1 MSSMDVLNHT
11 SKLMQAFIFAKKI
24 KFNIKMQLIKLNK
37 RLICKYS
44 QTKIVHMR
52 FLSSIFIL
60 LVVGLFAQAQE
71 GYQKPPKE
79 IIDLVLAPSTPTIS
93 ITKNAEWMVHMTKD
107 NYISIEELAQPELRV
122 AGLRI
127 NPNNFSLS
135 RQTFNHHITLE
146 NIKERKKYEIEGLPK
161 NMLATGISWNPS
173 QTKFAFTNNTNTG
186 VDLYIVDIA
195 TKKATKINQA
205 PLNTILAGNFR
216 WIGENSILY
225 KTTLA
230 PATSAPKP
238 NLTPTGPTAQESLGK
253 AAPVRTYQ
261 DLIKNTYDEQLF
273 KFYATSQ
280 LIVNENGVETKIG
293 KPNLYSSLDVSPNN
307 EYILLS
313 ILKENFSYLVPASG
327 FARTLYVWDMKGNEV
342 KKITEFPSSENNPSG
357 FDNVASYDRSFSW
370 RNDKPASIVFV
381 RALDG
386 GIFKNKTDFHDEVF
400 QLDAPFNGQ
409 PVSLVKTTWR
419 YSGIT
424 WHSDE
429 VALLNESLRSKQ
441 QTKMSLLNIKNGT
454 TEVLI
459 TRSTNDSYNNPG
471 SPVLERNQYGELV
484 LKLLDKGKSFLF
496 NNTTGS
502 SPKGDLPY
510 LSKFDLKTK
519 KNEIIWRANE
529 GSFEMITSF
538 IDVDNLVFITRKE
551 TQTEVPNYYIKN
563 LKKRIADIKLTDFAN
578 PYPGLEGVSKQKI
591 SYKRADG
598 VDLTGDLY
606 LPKGYDPKKDG
617 PLPTFIWAYPR
628 EFNSASD
635 AAQVRGSEHKFT
647 TLSWGSPIYWVT
659 QGYAVLDNAEMPIV
673 AKDANSK
680 PNDNFVE
687 QLKLNAEAAVNH
699 LSSIGVGDR
708 NRMAVGGHSYG
719 AFMTANLLAH
729 TTDLFKA
736 GIARSGAYN
745 RTLTPFGFQN
755 EDRTY
760 WQAPEL
766 YFNMSPFSFAHKIKT
781 PVLLLHGDTDEN
793 SGTFPI
799 QSERLFNAIKGNG
812 GTVRLVFFPFEGH
825 HNRAKENILHALYEQ
840 HLWLEKYVKNAQ

>member
-1 MSSMDVLNHT
+1 MRYLN
-11 SKLMQAFIFAKKI
+11 SL
-24 KFNIKMQLIKLNK
+24 
-37 RLICKYS
+37 
-44 QTKIVHMR
+44 
-52 FLSSIFIL
+52 FLL
-60 LVVGLFAQAQE
+60 LFVGLFTQAQE
-71 GYQKPPKE
+71 GYKKPPKE
-79 IIDLVLAPSTPTIS
+79 IIDLVLAPATPTIS
-93 ITKNAEWMVHMTKD
+93 ISKNAEWMVQMTRD

-127 NPNNFSLS
+127 NPNNYSLS
-135 RQTFNHHITLE
+135 RQNLNHHITIE
-146 NIKERKKYEIEGLPK
+146 NIKERKVYEIEGLPA
-161 NMLATGISWNPS
+161 NLLASGISWNPT

-186 VDLYIVDIA
+186 VDLYVVDIA
-195 TKKATKINQA
+195 TKKATKVNQA
-205 PLNTILAGNFR
+205 PLNTILGGNFR
-216 WIGENSILY
+216 WVGENALLY

-230 PATSAPKP
+230 PATDAPKANP
-238 NLTPTGPTAQESLGK
+238 TPTGPTVQESLGK

-261 DLIKNTYDEQLF
+261 DLIKSPYDEQLF
-273 KFYATSQ
+273 KFYATAQ
-280 LIVNENGVETKIG
+280 LIINENGKETKIG
-293 KPNLYSSLDVSPNN
+293 QPNLYSSFDVSPNK
-307 EYILLS
+307 EYMLVT
-313 ILKENFSYLVPASG
+313 ILKQPFSYLVPATG
-327 FARTLYVWDMKGNEV
+327 FARSIHIWDLKGNEV
-342 KKITEFPSSENNPSG
+342 KKIIDLPSSENNPSG
-357 FDNVASYDRSFSW
+357 FDNVASTDRGFNW
-370 RNDKPASIVFV
+370 RNDKPASLIFV
-381 RALDG
+381 RPLDG
-386 GIFKNKTDFHDEVF
+386 GIYKNKEDFHDEVF
-400 QLDAPFNGQ
+400 QLDAPFTGA
-409 PVSLVKTTWR
+409 PISLAKTAWR
-419 YSGIT
+419 YGGIV

-429 VALLNESLRSKQ
+429 VALITESYRSKQ
-441 QTKMSLLNIKNGT
+441 LTRTSLINFKTGAQDLLM
-454 TEVLI
+454 E
-459 TRSTNDSYNNPG
+459 RSTNDLYNNPG
-471 SPVLERNQYGELV
+471 TPVTTLNEYGESV
-484 LKLLDKGKSFLF
+484 LKLLDKGKTILF

-502 SPKGDLPY
+502 SSKGDLPY

-519 KNEIIWRANE
+519 KNEIIWRASE
-529 GSFEMITSF
+529 GTFEMITNF
-538 IDVDNLVFITRKE
+538 INIDNLEFITRKE
-551 TQTEVPNYYIKN
+551 TSTEVPNYYIKN
-563 LKKRIADIKLTDFAN
+563 LKKRIADIKLTDFKN
-578 PYPGLEGVSKQKI
+578 PYPGLEGVTKQKI
-591 SYKRADG
+591 YYKRADG

-647 TLSWGSPIYWVT
+647 TLSWGSPVYWVT
-659 QGYAVLDNAEMPIV
+659 QGYAILDNAEMPIV
-673 AKDANSK
+673 AANENSK

-699 LSSIGVGDR
+699 LAAIGVGDR

-729 TTDLFKA
+729 TEGLFKA

-781 PVLLLHGDTDEN
+781 PLLMTHGDTDEN

-840 HLWLEKYVKNAQ
+840 HQWLEKYVKNAK